1 MMSEFAP
8 DKTLTPAQIATRID
22 SILAEATLAE
32 KVGMMSGKGFFAA
45 FKADGGVWGGRP
57 YRAGGGIERLGVPA
71 FYFTDGPR
79 GVARGQSTC
88 FPCTMA
94 RGASFDVDLERR
106 IGEVM
111 GIEIRAQGCNLSG
124 AICINL
130 LRHPAWGRAQETYGE
145 DPCHLG
151 AMGAALGVGLQAHNV
166 CATVKHYALN
176 SMENTRFKVNVSID
190 ERALHEVYLPHFKT
204 VLDAGVMSVMSSY
217 NQVNGEYAGQN
228 GHLLTDILRG
238 EWGFGGF
245 VHSDWVMGVYK
256 TYGAAAGLDV
266 ENPEP
271 MVYGKNLIA
280 AVQAGSIE
288 PQVIDTACR
297 RILST
302 LYRFACA
309 EDPLPDYPMDLVAAP
324 AHVALAREAAEKS
337 AVLLAND
344 GVLPLDRGKLG
355 KLAVLGRLASLANT
369 GDNGSS
375 RVRAP
380 RHVTALQGLTA
391 ALGADRIVTG
401 DESDLDA
408 ARAAAAEADAIV
420 IVTGYTAEEEG
431 EFIPADLTLGQENSF
446 SPETS
451 EVLDELKAKRP
462 PRNFAIGGDRLD
474 LGLPAAQCALIDA
487 AAATGKPVIVVIVA
501 GSAVLVEGWHDKANA
516 ILQTFYS
523 GMEGGTALA
532 SLLLGDVS
540 PSGRLPFSVARDA
553 NDYPAFDRDAVAVT
567 YDYWHGYA
575 KLARDGKQ
583 ARYPFG
589 HGLSYARFS
598 TRALTARRHGTTLD
612 FTIAVTN
619 NGDCRADHVVLLWAE
634 PPGGIDPSWPR
645 RLAAF
650 ARVSLAPGETRIVPM
665 SVSTDSLRWRD
676 PATHAWRLEPGAW
689 RFIIA
694 ETAAAT
700 PAQTAEVAL

>member
-1 MMSEFAP
+1 MTSFAP
-8 DKTLTPAQIATRID
+8 EKHLNPMQIAARID
-22 SILAEATLAE
+22 AILAEATLAE
-32 KVGMMSGKGFFAA
+32 KVGMMSGKGFFRA
-45 FKADGGVWGGRP
+45 FQEDGGLWGGRP

-111 GIEIRAQGCNLSG
+111 SIEIRAQGCNMSG

-151 AMGAALGVGLQAHNV
+151 AMGAALGLGLQAHNV

-176 SMENTRFKVNVSID
+176 SMENMRFKVDVSID

-204 VLDAGVMSVMSSY
+204 VLDVGVMSVMSSY

-256 TYGAAAGLDV
+256 PYGAAAGLDV

-271 MVYGKNLIA
+271 VVYGKNLIA
-280 AVQAGSIE
+280 AVEGGSIA

-309 EDPLPDYPMDLVAAP
+309 EDPLPAYPVELVAAP

-344 GVLPLDRGKLG
+344 GALPLDRATLG
-355 KLAVLGRLASLANT
+355 TLAVLGRLAAIENT

-380 RHVTALQGLTA
+380 RHVTALAGLTA
-391 ALGADRIVTG
+391 ALGAGRIVTG
-401 DESDLDA
+401 DERDLAA
-408 ARAAAAEADAIV
+408 ARAAAAQADAIV
-420 IVTGYTAEEEG
+420 IVVGYTAEEEG
-431 EFIPADLTLGQENSF
+431 EFIPADLTLGQESSF
-446 SPETS
+446 SPDTAA
-451 EVLDELKAKRP
+451 VLDELKAKRP
-462 PRNFAIGGDRLD
+462 PRPSAIGGDRLD
-474 LGLPAAQCALIDA
+474 LGLPADQRALIDA

-501 GSAVLVEGWHDKANA
+501 GSAVLVEGWHDKVNA

-532 SLLLGDVS
+532 RLLLGDVS
-540 PSGRLPFSVARDA
+540 PAGRLPFTVARDA
-553 NDYPAFDRDAVAVT
+553 SDYPAFDRDAVAVT

-575 KLARDGKQ
+575 RLARDGTP

-589 HGLSYARFS
+589 HGLSYARFA
-598 TRALTARRHGTTLD
+598 TRALTARRHGGVID
-612 FTIAVTN
+612 FTVAVTN
-619 NGDCRADHVVLLWAE
+619 QSDRPADHVVLLWAE

-650 ARVSLAPGETRIVPM
+650 ARVSLAPGETRIVSL
-665 SVSTDSLRWRD
+665 SVALDSLRWRD
-676 PATHAWRLEPGAW
+676 PATHEWKLESGDW
-689 RFIIA
+689 RFAIA
-694 ETAAAT
+694 D
-700 PAQTAEVAL
+700 TAEAAPALMAQIAL

>member
-1 MMSEFAP
+1 MTGFAP
-8 DKTLTPAQIATRID
+8 EKNLAPSQISTRID
-22 SILAEATLAE
+22 AILAEATLAE
-32 KVGMMSGKGFFAA
+32 KVEMMSGKGFFAA
-45 FKADGGVWGGRP
+45 FQADGGVWGGRP
-57 YRAGGGIERLGVPA
+57 YRAGGGIERLDVPA

-79 GVARGQSTC
+79 GVVRGQSTC

-111 GIEIRAQGCNLSG
+111 SIEIRAQGCNLSG

-151 AMGAALGVGLQAHNV
+151 AMGAALGIGLQTHNI
-166 CATVKHYALN
+166 CATVKHFALN
-176 SMENTRFKVNVSID
+176 SMENTRFKVDVSID

-256 TYGAAAGLDV
+256 AYGAAAGLDV

-271 MVYGKNLIA
+271 VVYGKNLIA
-280 AVQAGSIE
+280 AVEAGSIE

-297 RILST
+297 RILSA
-302 LYRFACA
+302 LYKFACA
-309 EDPLPDYPMDLVAAP
+309 EDPLPDYPIELVAAL

-344 GVLPLDRGKLG
+344 GTLPLNRSKLG
-355 KLAVLGRLASLANT
+355 KLAVLGRLAAIENT

-380 RHVTALQGLTA
+380 SHVTALAGLTA

-401 DESDLDA
+401 DERDIDA
-408 ARAAAAEADAIV
+408 AHAAAAQADAIV

-431 EFIPADLTLGQENSF
+431 EFIPGDLTLGQENSF
-446 SPETS
+446 SAETS
-451 EVLDELKAKRP
+451 AVLDELKAKRP
-462 PRNFAIGGDRLD
+462 PRNFSIGGDRLN

-523 GMEGGTALA
+523 GMEGGNALA

-540 PSGRLPFSVARDA
+540 PAGRLPFTVARDA
-553 NDYPAFDRDAVAVT
+553 GDYPAFDRDAVAVT

-575 KLARDGKQ
+575 KLAHDGQQ
-583 ARYPFG
+583 ARFPFG
-589 HGLSYARFS
+589 HGLSYVHFT
-598 TRALTARRHGTTLD
+598 TRALTARRHGAAID
-612 FTIAVTN
+612 FTVAVTN
-619 NGDCRADHVVLLWAE
+619 GGACHADHVVLLWAE
-634 PPGGIDPSWPR
+634 PPGGIAPSWPR
-645 RLAAF
+645 RLATF
-650 ARVSLAPGETRIVPM
+650 TRVSLAPGETRILPLTVRI
-665 SVSTDSLRWRD
+665 DSLRWRD
-676 PATHAWRLEPGAW
+676 PATHDWKLEPGAW
-689 RFIIA
+689 RFVIA
-694 ETAAAT
+694 ETAEAA
-700 PAQTAEVAL
+700 PAQVAELAL